1 MIPAELEASSLDL
14 PSSDHCR
21 IVVVTNAELRH
32 DRFALRLQ
40 AEFPGLVVAWLQ
52 VVPAS
57 PRTTETGG
65 SRLDKFRKLGVML
78 RSVLAGGPHIL
89 LSRTG
94 RRVVI
99 GRSRELLSRIGRHVI
114 DRSRELL
121 SRIGRRMV
129 AKFEGEA
136 ASQRI
141 VEQRIFGDEIEQLKK
156 TAYLS
161 PKTIQNP
168 NSAETIAFV
177 NSLEPYFILT
187 LSGAIYGKELR
198 DCARGLA
205 LNQHDGWCPEYRGAD
220 TIDWALYHRDL
231 SKIANTVHILTSGM
245 DSGPSLR
252 SSIACLAVDDTPE
265 SCFARSVA
273 LGTEL
278 MCETVRELIQTKKAR
293 IFHQPQFT
301 GYTYLISQMT
311 KDIKDDIRGDLQR
324 SLIKRDIAKR
334 TAF

>member
-21 IVVVTNAELRH
+21 IVVITNAELRH

-78 RSVLAGGPHIL
+78 RSVLAGGPRML

-99 GRSRELLSRIGRHVI
+99 G
-114 DRSRELL
+114 RSRELL

-161 PKTIQNP
+161 SKTIQNP

-245 DSGPSLR
+245 DSGPILR
-252 SSIACLAVDDTPE
+252 RSIACLAVDDTPE

-311 KDIKDDIRGDLQR
+311 KDIKDDIRRDLQR
-324 SLIKRDIAKR
+324 GLIKRDIAKR

>member
-21 IVVVTNAELRH
+21 IVVITNAELRH

-78 RSVLAGGPHIL
+78 RSVLAGRPHIL

-99 GRSRELLSRIGRHVI
+99 GRSRELLSRIR
-114 DRSRELL
+114 
-121 SRIGRRMV
+121 RRMV

-245 DSGPSLR
+245 DSGPILR
-252 SSIACLAVDDTPE
+252 RSIACLAVDDTPE

-311 KDIKDDIRGDLQR
+311 KDIKDDIRRDLQR
-324 SLIKRDIAKR
+324 GLIKRDIAKR

>member
-21 IVVVTNAELRH
+21 IVVITNAELRH

-99 GRSRELLSRIGRHVI
+99 GRSRELLSRIR
-114 DRSRELL
+114 
-121 SRIGRRMV
+121 RRMV
-129 AKFEGEA
+129 AKFEGGA

-245 DSGPSLR
+245 DSGPILR
-252 SSIACLAVDDTPE
+252 RSIACLAVDDTPE

-311 KDIKDDIRGDLQR
+311 KDIKDDIRRDLQR
-324 SLIKRDIAKR
+324 GLIKRDIAKR

>member
-1 MIPAELEASSLDL
+1 MIPAELEASTLDL

-21 IVVVTNAELRH
+21 IVVITGTELRH

-52 VVPAS
+52 VVLAS
-57 PRTTETGG
+57 PRTTEIGG
-65 SRLDKFRKLGVML
+65 SRLDKFRKLRAML
-78 RSVLAGGPHIL
+78 RSVRAGGPHIL
-89 LSRTG
+89 LSR
-94 RRVVI
+94 
-99 GRSRELLSRIGRHVI
+99 
-114 DRSRELL
+114 
-121 SRIGRRMV
+121 IGRRLV
-129 AKFEGEA
+129 AKFEREA

-141 VEQRIFGDEIEQLKK
+141 VEQRIFGDEIEQLNK

-168 NSAETIAFV
+168 NSAETIEFV

-187 LSGAIYGKELR
+187 LGGAIYGKELR

-205 LNQHDGWCPEYRGAD
+205 LNQHDGWCPEYRGSY
-220 TIDWALYHRDL
+220 TVDWALYHRDL
-231 SKIANTVHILTSGM
+231 SKIANTVHILTNGM
-245 DSGPSLR
+245 DSGPILR
-252 SSIACLAVDDTPE
+252 RSIACLAVDDTPE
-265 SCFARSVA
+265 SCLARSVA

-293 IFHQPQFT
+293 IFRQPQFT
-301 GYTYLISQMT
+301 GYTYIGSQMT
-311 KDIKDDIRGDLQR
+311 KDIKDDIRRDLKR
-324 SLIKRDIAKR
+324 GLIKRDIAKR

>member
-21 IVVVTNAELRH
+21 IVVITNAELRH

-99 GRSRELLSRIGRHVI
+99 G
-114 DRSRELL
+114 RSRELL

-245 DSGPSLR
+245 DSGPILR
-252 SSIACLAVDDTPE
+252 RSISCLAVDDTPE

>member
-21 IVVVTNAELRH
+21 IVVITNAELRH

-65 SRLDKFRKLGVML
+65 SRLDKFRKLEIML
-78 RSVLAGGPHIL
+78 RNVLTSRPHIL
-89 LSRTG
+89 LSRTK
-94 RRVVI
+94 RHMVI
-99 GRSRELLSRIGRHVI
+99 SRSRELLSRIKQ
-114 DRSRELL
+114 
-121 SRIGRRMV
+121 RMI
-129 AKFEGEA
+129 AKFENEA
-136 ASQRI
+136 TSQRI

-245 DSGPSLR
+245 DSGPILR
-252 SSIACLAVDDTPE
+252 RSIACLAVDDTPE

-311 KDIKDDIRGDLQR
+311 KDIKDDIRRDLQR
-324 SLIKRDIAKR
+324 GLIKRDIAKR

>member
-21 IVVVTNAELRH
+21 IVVITNAELRH

-78 RSVLAGGPHIL
+78 RSVLAGGPRIL

-99 GRSRELLSRIGRHVI
+99 G
-114 DRSRELL
+114 RSRELL

-161 PKTIQNP
+161 SKTIQNP

-245 DSGPSLR
+245 DSGPILR
-252 SSIACLAVDDTPE
+252 RSIACLAVDDTPE

-311 KDIKDDIRGDLQR
+311 KDIKDDIRRDLQR
-324 SLIKRDIAKR
+324 GLIKRDIAKR